1 MRLAR
6 RLDRQRQRVLP
17 SKAVV
22 LLLLMRGERVGT
34 EVTTR

>member
-1 MRLAR
+1 MRLGR

-22 LLLLMRGERVGT
+22 LLLMRGERVGT